1 VLASFD
7 SEGQHQGDL
16 DLAKLLPYP
25 SATYTRAQLL
35 PDGSLFVLD
44 YLQGAVLYRRG
55 ASGQFHRLRLGEQ
68 PSGVAAPQVQ
78 DFAANDA
85 GNMLIATYSESAP
98 LVLLDYEGD
107 GYHSHAL
114 EIKLPV
120 GGSRLACRQ
129 SRGKYIVWSRDR
141 PFVLVLQ
148 AY

>member
-7 SEGQHQGDL
+7 AEGQHQGDL
-16 DLAKLLPYP
+16 DLTKLLPYP

-68 PSGVAAPQVQ
+68 AAEVAVPQVQ
-78 DFAANDA
+78 DFAADDS

-98 LVLLDYEGD
+98 LVLLTYERD
-107 GYHSHAL
+107 GYHSHSL

-148 AY
+148 VH